1 MLRAHLPRA
10 WETVVDEDVFVV
22 GLRAD
27 ALVRTRSPD
36 GASATLVVEARR
48 LIEARDLPRVLDRL
62 RGVIDALRAGGVAG
76 PVVPLVAARYLAPRT
91 RERLEEAEA
100 NYVDATGNLRV
111 VLDRPALFLRDVGA
125 QRDPW
130 RGRGRPRGSMKGPV
144 AGRIARALA
153 DFAPPMTVPQLAQ
166 RSGASTGAT
175 YRVVD
180 LLDREAYIDREPRG
194 PIMRVDWRPMLER
207 WSADYG
213 FAAGNPTA
221 TVLEPRGLPTLL
233 DRLRGA
239 KDLQYVLTGSL
250 AAGYFAPYS
259 PARLGMVWVNKL
271 DRAVDMLQLR
281 AVDTGANVV
290 LAAADD
296 LDFVYARAKTLEDL
310 TIAAPSQVAVDLL
323 TSPGSGPS
331 EAVALLDWMDEHEH
345 AWRA

>member
-1 MLRAHLPRA
+1 
-10 WETVVDEDVFVV
+10 
-22 GLRAD
+22 
-27 ALVRTRSPD
+27 
-36 GASATLVVEARR
+36 
-48 LIEARDLPRVLDRL
+48 
-62 RGVIDALRAGGVAG
+62 
-76 PVVPLVAARYLAPRT
+76 
-91 RERLEEAEA
+91 
-100 NYVDATGNLRV
+100 
-111 VLDRPALFLRDVGA
+111 
-125 QRDPW
+125 
-130 RGRGRPRGSMKGPV
+130 MKGPV

-250 AAGYFAPYS
+250 AAGYFPPNP

-281 AVDTGANVV
+281 PVDTGANVI

-296 LDFVYARAKTLEDL
+296 LDFVYARSKTLEDL

-345 AWRA
+345 AWRV